1 MKNPPRVLIVTAS
14 PRSAGNSTVLAA
26 EAARGA
32 ADAGGDVRTVGL
44 ADLAIGPCRACD
56 GCRKAGAKG
65 CVLDDDMAALHPD
78 VKAADAILIASPVYW
93 FTMSA
98 QAKIFMD
105 RLYAFGAKNY
115 RELRGKRAGVILTS
129 GDVGLRSSGAINA
142 VNAFRDAFAYLG
154 VSVAGFVHGRG
165 GQAGAVRKN
174 KALMAKAYA
183 LGKSLVS

>member
-1 MKNPPRVLIVTAS
+1 MKRVPRVLIVMSS
-14 PRSAGNSTVLAA
+14 PRPAGNSSALAA

-32 ADAGGDVRTVGL
+32 ADAGAEVRTVRL
-44 ADLAIGPCRACD
+44 AELAIAPCRACD

-65 CVLDDDMAALHPD
+65 CVQDDDMTALHRD
-78 VKAADAILIASPVYW
+78 VKAADALIIASPVYW

-115 RELRGKRAGVILTS
+115 REIRGKRAGVILTS

-154 VSVAGFVHGRG
+154 VPIAGVVHGRG
-165 GQAGAVRKN
+165 GQPGAVRKN
-174 KALMAKAYA
+174 KALLAKAYA
-183 LGKSLVS
+183 LGTSLVS

>member
-1 MKNPPRVLIVTAS
+1 MKKAPRVLIVSAS
-14 PRSAGNSTVLAA
+14 PRPAGNSAVLAG

-32 ADAGGDVRTVGL
+32 ADAGATVRTVRL
-44 ADLAIGPCRACD
+44 ADMAISPCRACN
-56 GCRKAGAKG
+56 GCRKTGAKG
-65 CVLDDDMAALHPD
+65 CVQDDDMTALHPD
-78 VKAADAILIASPVYW
+78 VRAADAVLIASPVYW

-98 QAKIFMD
+98 QAKIFLD

-115 RELRGKRAGVILTS
+115 RELKGKRAGVILTS
-129 GDVGLRSSGAINA
+129 GDVGLRSSGAVNA

-154 VSVAGFVHGRG
+154 IPIAGIVHSGG
-165 GQAGAVRKN
+165 GQAGSVRKN